1 MDGSR
6 ADLMRRAEAAMA
18 EGRSLSAACE
28 RLSAALAAAL
38 AVAATA
44 ADDWPRPIPPR
55 AGAGGPNSCSPAA
68 AGDDGGA

>member
-1 MDGSR
+1 MDESQ
-6 ADLMRRAEAAMA
+6 ADLMRRAEAAVA

-44 ADDWPRPIPPR
+44 ADDWPRPIHREPGPAGRTEAARPP
-55 AGAGGPNSCSPAA
+55 PA
-68 AGDDGGA
+68 